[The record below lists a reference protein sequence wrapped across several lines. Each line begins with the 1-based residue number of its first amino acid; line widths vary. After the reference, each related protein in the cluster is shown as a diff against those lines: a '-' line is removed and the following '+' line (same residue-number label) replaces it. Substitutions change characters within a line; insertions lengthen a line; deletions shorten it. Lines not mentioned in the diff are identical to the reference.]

1 MMDASRGG
9 AGTSM
14 QGEGVGTARRPPFT
28 GAFHDYV
35 ISVFLEPA
43 ARWRALRADQRRRLL
58 RLHQR
63 HIKSQAEQSWENEG
77 GSAF

>member
-43 ARWRALRADQRRRLL
+43 ARWRALRADQRRRL
-58 RLHQR
+58 RRFEQR
-63 HIKSQAEQSWENEG
+63 QIKSRPEQNWENEG
-77 GSAF
+77 GIAF

>member
-1 MMDASRGG
+1 MDASRSG
-9 AGTSM
+9 AGASM
-14 QGEGVGTARRPPFT
+14 ESKCVGIARRSPFT

-43 ARWRALRADQRRRLL
+43 ARWRTLRADQKRRL
-58 RLHQR
+58 RRFEQR
-63 HIKSQAEQSWENEG
+63 QIKSRAEQNWENEG

>member
-1 MMDASRGG
+1 MMDTSRGG

-43 ARWRALRADQRRRLL
+43 AHWRALRADQRRRL
-58 RLHQR
+58 RRFEQR
-63 HIKSQAEQSWENEG
+63 EIKSRAEQSWENEG